1 MMRAVPL
8 LLCTFSA
15 RVAAQAPGHLRGANV
30 RDCPNDVC
38 TDHGYTGYDHKNSD
52 GGDQWTVPVDNND
65 WWQCAEACSHSVACQ
80 GWTLVYNG
88 QCYLKETL
96 SSEDPNQWRHD
107 QNVIS
112 GLRKA
117 SLQLQVQSESCPNDV
132 CTDHGYTGYDHRNS
146 DGGDQ
151 WTVPVDN
158 NEWWQCADACS
169 HSAGCNGWTLV
180 YNGAC
185 YLKGTLSSEDPNQWR
200 HDQNVISGF

>member
-1 MMRAVPL
+1 MA
-8 LLCTFSA
+8 
-15 RVAAQAPGHLRGANV
+15 
-30 RDCPNDVC
+30 D
-38 TDHGYTGYDHKNSD
+38 
-52 GGDQWTVPVDNND
+52 
-65 WWQCAEACSHSVACQ
+65 
-80 GWTLVYNG
+80 
-88 QCYLKETL
+88 LKETL

-158 NEWWQCADACS
+158 NEWWQCAEACS
-169 HSAGCNGWTLV
+169 HSVACQGWTLV
-180 YNGAC
+180 YNGQCYPAAC
-185 YLKGTLSSEDPNQWR
+185 GKPR
-200 HDQNVISGF
+200 HRACAAAQQEGYRV